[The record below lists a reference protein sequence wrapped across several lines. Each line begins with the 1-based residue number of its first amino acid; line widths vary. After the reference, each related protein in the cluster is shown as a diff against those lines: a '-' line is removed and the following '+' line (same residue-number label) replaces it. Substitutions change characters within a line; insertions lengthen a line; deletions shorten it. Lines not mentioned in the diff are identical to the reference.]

1 MKNEKLT
8 MNNFLKVIPRVILSE
23 AKNPATHFATVFSRR
38 HARVILSSFPRVILS
53 EAKNLAVL
61 LAAAFFLASCSVYDN
76 YSEDSYNAF
85 WGIAENDVNSSSA
98 DEKVSSSVNEGVSSS
113 SKTPDKDGESVSS
126 SSVKKDDSSSSSK
139 KDTTYVV
146 IVNPSSSSQ
155 KVESAGSSAVDNP
168 GSSSSKV
175 PDPIES
181 SSSAVTFRCGLDSI
195 VDSEEYLGRKYATVK
210 YGSQCWL
217 AENSH
222 RALEGSKCYGD
233 NEENCE
239 IYGRLYSFDIAKF
252 ACPEGTH
259 LPTEEEWFA
268 LQTTVTR
275 SNGGLDLKSTET
287 WSAKPGQAGGKFKAK
302 AAGYYDAEEEEFL
315 SLGGFAGFW
324 SSTDVGGMMA
334 TYMTLSSSNQNFVDG
349 YKDQANFYS
358 VRCLKD

>member
-1 MKNEKLT
+1 MKYLS
-8 MNNFLKVIPRVILSE
+8 VILSE

-38 HARVILSSFPRVILS
+38 HARVILS

-85 WGIAENDVNSSSA
+85 WGVAENDVNPSSA
-98 DEKVSSSVNEGVSSS
+98 DEKVSSSVDEASSSSSEKEIVSSS
-113 SKTPDKDGESVSS
+113 SS
-126 SSVKKDDSSSSSK
+126 SSVIPSDSEESSSSK

-146 IVNPSSSSQ
+146 IVNPSSSS
-155 KVESAGSSAVDNP
+155 KVPESAEG
-168 GSSSSKV
+168 
-175 PDPIES
+175 S
-181 SSSAVTFRCGLDSI
+181 SSSAVSFRCGLDSI
-195 VDSEEYLGRKYATVK
+195 VDSEEYLGQVYATVK

-217 AENSH
+217 AENSY
-222 RALEGSKCYGD
+222 RAVGESKCYND
-233 NEENCE
+233 APENCE
-239 IYGRLYSFDIAKF
+239 IYGRLYNFADAQF

-259 LPTEEEWFA
+259 LPSEEEWIA

-287 WSAKPGQAGGKFKAK
+287 WSAKPGQTGGKFKAK
-302 AAGYYDAEEEEFL
+302 AAGYYDPEEEEFV
-315 SLGGFAGFW
+315 SQGNFAGFW

-349 YKDQANFYS
+349 YKDQVNFYS

>member
-1 MKNEKLT
+1 MSNEKLT
-8 MNNFLKVIPRVILSE
+8 MKNFLKVI
-23 AKNPATHFATVFSRR
+23 SRR
-38 HARVILSSFPRVILS
+38 HAELVSASAS
-53 EAKNLAVL
+53 L
-61 LAAAFFLASCSVYDN
+61 LAAAFVLVSCSVYDN

-85 WGIAENDVNSSSA
+85 WGVAENDSISSSTT
-98 DEKVSSSVNEGVSSS
+98 ETLSSSVDEASSSSSEKEIVSSS
-113 SKTPDKDGESVSS
+113 SSKDPEPAEE
-126 SSVKKDDSSSSSK
+126 SSSSK

-146 IVNPSSSSQ
+146 IVNPSSSS
-155 KVESAGSSAVDNP
+155 KVPESAEG
-168 GSSSSKV
+168 
-175 PDPIES
+175 S
-181 SSSAVTFRCGLDSI
+181 SSSAVSFRCGLDSI
-195 VDSEEYLGRKYATVK
+195 ADSEEYLGRKYATAK
-210 YGSQCWL
+210 YGTQCWL

-275 SNGGLDLKSTET
+275 NNGGLDLKSSET
-287 WSAKPGQAGGKFKAK
+287 WLAKPGQSGGKFSAK
-302 AAGYYDAEEEEFL
+302 AAGYYDAEEEEFV

-324 SSTDVGGMMA
+324 SSSDVGGMMA
-334 TYMTLSSSNQNFVDG
+334 TYMYLSSSNQNFIDG
-349 YKDQANFYS
+349 YKEQSNFYS

>member
-1 MKNEKLT
+1 MRKNSR
-8 MNNFLKVIPRVILSE
+8 FILLV
-23 AKNPATHFATVFSRR
+23 AA
-38 HARVILSSFPRVILS
+38 
-53 EAKNLAVL
+53 L
-61 LAAAFFLASCSVYDN
+61 LLVSCSVYDN
-76 YSEDSYNAF
+76 YDIDLMQDATASID
-85 WGIAENDVNSSSA
+85 
-98 DEKVSSSVNEGVSSS
+98 SSS
-113 SKTPDKDGESVSS
+113 SKGESQGNENDGEKSSSSGETSGASS
-126 SSVKKDDSSSSSK
+126 SSVKNDDSSSSSK

-217 AENSH
+217 AENSY

-259 LPTEEEWFA
+259 LPTEEEWIT

-275 SNGGLDLKSTET
+275 NNGGLDLKSSET
-287 WSAKPGQAGGKFKAK
+287 WLAKPGQSGGKFNAK
-302 AAGYYDAEEEEFL
+302 AAGYYDAEEEEFV

-334 TYMTLSSSNQNFVDG
+334 TYMYLSSSNQNFIDG
-349 YKDQANFYS
+349 YKEQSNFYS

>member
-1 MKNEKLT
+1 MNNEKLT
-8 MNNFLKVIPRVILSE
+8 MNNFLKVIPRVILS
-23 AKNPATHFATVFSRR
+23 T
-38 HARVILSSFPRVILS
+38 FPRVILS

-113 SKTPDKDGESVSS
+113 SKTPDKDGESISS

-146 IVNPSSSSQ
+146 IVNPSSSS
-155 KVESAGSSAVDNP
+155 KVPESAEG
-168 GSSSSKV
+168 
-175 PDPIES
+175 S
-181 SSSAVTFRCGLDSI
+181 SSSAVSFRCGLDSI
-195 VDSEEYLGRKYATVK
+195 ADSEEYLGRKYATAK
-210 YGSQCWL
+210 YGTQCWL

-275 SNGGLDLKSTET
+275 NNGGLYLKSSET
-287 WSAKPGQAGGKFKAK
+287 WLAKPGQSGGKFNAK
-302 AAGYYDAEEEEFL
+302 AAGYYDAEEEFV
-315 SLGGFAGFW
+315 SQGNFAGFW
-324 SSTDVGGMMA
+324 SSTDVGGMRA
-334 TYMTLSSSNQNFVDG
+334 TYMTLSSSNQNFADG
-349 YKDQANFYS
+349 YKDQTNFYS